1 MSGKPEVLARRLAV
15 GVIVASLAAC
25 AGGPPRQTNANSSLE
40 PSYGAQAS
48 MIPPIQTN
56 VTSSLEPSNGVP
68 ASMMRSDGTM
78 INGLLPASP
87 YY

>member
-1 MSGKPEVLARRLAV
+1 MSGKSGVMVRLFAV
-15 GVIVASLAAC
+15 GVTVASLAAC
-25 AGGPPRQTNANSSLE
+25 AGGPPRQTNATSSLE
-40 PSYGAQAS
+40 PSYGLPVS
-48 MIPPIQTN
+48 TIPQIQTN
-56 VTSSLEPSNGVP
+56 ATSSLEPNNGVP

>member
-1 MSGKPEVLARRLAV
+1 MLGKPGVLVRLFAG
-15 GVIVASLAAC
+15 GVVVASLAAC
-25 AGGPPRQTNANSSLE
+25 ADGPPRQTNATSSLE
-40 PSYGAQAS
+40 PSNGVPVS
-48 MIPPIQTN
+48 TIPQIQTN
-56 VTSSLEPSNGVP
+56 ATSSLEPSNGVP